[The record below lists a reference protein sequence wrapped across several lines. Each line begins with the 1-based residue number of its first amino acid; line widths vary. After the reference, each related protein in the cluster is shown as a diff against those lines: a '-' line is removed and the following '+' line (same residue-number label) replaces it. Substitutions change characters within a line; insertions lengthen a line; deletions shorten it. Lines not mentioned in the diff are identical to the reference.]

1 MPSIQHLSIDDAIL
15 EDFCRRSKIVKL
27 ELFGSALR
35 DDFNAA
41 SDFDMLVTYAP
52 DAHVGLFG
60 HAGIERELASLVGRK
75 VDLITREAVEQSRDG
90 NRRNTIL
97 GSAVTLYEAR

>member
-1 MPSIQHLSIDDAIL
+1 MPTFQHLSIDDAVL

-35 DDFNAA
+35 DDFNDS
-41 SDFDMLVTYAP
+41 SDIDFLVTYAP
-52 DAHVGLFG
+52 DAHWGLFG
-60 HAGIERELASLVGRK
+60 HVGIERDLSAILGRK
-75 VDLITREAVEQSRDG
+75 VDLLTREAVEMSRNE

-97 GSAVTLYEAR
+97 RSAVTVYESQ